1 MIHGKRA
8 KARPAKRT
16 LFKRSSFFLDTN
28 LSYADFSKAVN
39 YVIDPRANRLKKTV
53 FSMPEAM
60 SLLSAFDIIL
70 K

>member
-1 MIHGKRA
+1 MTHGKRA

-16 LFKRSSFFLDTN
+16 LINRSSFFLDTN

-60 SLLSAFDIIL
+60 SLFFAFDIIL